1 MYIATCSC
9 KQVIC
14 TPNFSR
20 YVRFVTLHQSQGHT
34 LYVTEIGCPKPKVV
48 RPKKDQDEKFAE

>member
-9 KQVIC
+9 GRVIC

-20 YVRFVTLHQSQGHT
+20 YVKFVTLHQMQGHT
-34 LYVTEIGCPKPKVV
+34 LYVTEVGCRKPKVV
-48 RPKKDQDEKFAE
+48 KPKESRGGKLEK